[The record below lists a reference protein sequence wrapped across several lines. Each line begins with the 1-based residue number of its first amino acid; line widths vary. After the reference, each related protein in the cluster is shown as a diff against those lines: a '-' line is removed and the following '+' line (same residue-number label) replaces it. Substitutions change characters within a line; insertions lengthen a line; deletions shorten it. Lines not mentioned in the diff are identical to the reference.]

1 MTERAQRADALDAA
15 PATLEWVTLEI
26 QSGDTLGGIFH
37 RRGLRPAEAIKIAGL
52 KGAAILSRLLPGRK
66 LQLGIQSDGG
76 LGGLR
81 YELGPVDYLLIERD
95 GSSYRV
101 SRGQR
106 EVDVRQVQ
114 ASGLIESSLFKAGAD
129 SGLSEALMMQLAEI
143 FAWDIDFSRDLR
155 RGDRFSLIYEEQFSG
170 DEKLADGSI
179 LAAEF
184 VHTDATYRAILFE
197 DAQGGPTYYTPDGQS
212 LRRTFLRSPVKYSRI
227 TSRFSK
233 RRLHPV
239 LKKWRAHKG
248 VDYAGPTGTPVLAT
262 AHGRVAQIGNQG
274 GYGKTVVL
282 QHGGAYSTLYA
293 HLSRYPKNL
302 RRGSSVRQ
310 GQVIGYIG
318 STGLATGPHLHY
330 EFRLNGVHRDPLRFK
345 QPPAAPIH
353 PEQREAFLAHAAS
366 LVAQLDAVSPQA
378 VALAD

>member
-1 MTERAQRADALDAA
+1 MAEQAPRPDSVEAAGAALN
-15 PATLEWVTLEI
+15 WITLEI
-26 QSGDTLGGIFH
+26 RSGDTLGGIFH

-52 KGAAILSRLLPGRK
+52 KGAEILSRLRPGRK
-66 LQLGIQSDGG
+66 LQLGIQSEGG

-81 YELGPVDYLLIERD
+81 YELGPVDYLQIESD
-95 GSSYRV
+95 GSGYRV

-129 SGLSEALMMQLAEI
+129 KGLSEALVMQLTQI

-155 RGDRFSLIYEEQFSG
+155 RGDRFTLIYEEQFSG

-184 VHTDATYRAILFE
+184 VHADLAYRAILFE
-197 DAQGGPTYYTPDGQS
+197 DTQGGPAYYTPDGRS

-282 QHGGAYSTLYA
+282 QHGGTYRTLYA
-293 HLSRYPKNL
+293 HLSRYPKGL

-330 EFRLNGVHRDPLRFK
+330 EFRVNGVHRDPLQFK
-345 QPPAAPIH
+345 QTPAAPIH
-353 PEQREAFLAHAAS
+353 PEKREAFLAHAAS